1 MGPVERRRL
10 SSHSLEAMND
20 EPELPPLGIFAE
32 LSPELRARLAAA
44 GRFEVIASG
53 HYVAVQGEAH
63 HQLTFVLSGHL
74 DVYVRNQA
82 DTIKVASVGPGETV
96 GEMNLIDPQKA
107 SADVVVGHGPVR
119 AFSIT
124 ADDFAGLVREDSVAG
139 YRVLM
144 ALSRELCRRL
154 RSNSQTLLR
163 QADRA
168 RTYFRDEDY

>member
-1 MGPVERRRL
+1 MILVGRRL
-10 SSHSLEAMND
+10 ISSHYLEVMNA
-20 EPELPPLGIFAE
+20 ETELPPLGIFAE
-32 LSPELRARLAAA
+32 LSPELRAQLAAA

-63 HQLTFVLSGHL
+63 HQLTFVLSGRL

-82 DTIKVASVGPGETV
+82 DTIKVATIGPGETV

-107 SADVVVGHGPVR
+107 SADVVAGHGAVR

-124 ADDFAGLVREDSVAG
+124 AEDFAGLVREDS
-139 YRVLM
+139 VLM